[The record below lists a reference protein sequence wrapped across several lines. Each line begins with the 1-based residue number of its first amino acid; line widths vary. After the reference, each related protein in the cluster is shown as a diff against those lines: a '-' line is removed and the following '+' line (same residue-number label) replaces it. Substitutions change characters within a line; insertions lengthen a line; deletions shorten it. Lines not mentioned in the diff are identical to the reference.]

1 MKIYEKAVENY
12 AKARKKFY
20 RQMLRH
26 DVEHFNHL
34 IDKMVADC
42 ECRGIECKY
51 CPVHLVAV
59 PARADKL
66 DIDMN
71 HDEQVYD
78 KQLVCALKKCSDE
91 NRDKPTFTG
100 NVVISSVCKSA
111 ADRISQLLAVVQRQ
125 DKVIK
130 KMRSCDN
137 CKYRSIHTIAEI
149 LESEPEKPC
158 LGCKKYNRWEVI

>member
-1 MKIYEKAVENY
+1 MTIDTKKVKIGDIFELNPEI
-12 AKARKKFY
+12 R
-20 RQMLRH
+20 
-26 DVEHFNHL
+26 
-34 IDKMVADC
+34 
-42 ECRGIECKY
+42 
-51 CPVHLVAV
+51 LVAV
-59 PARADKL
+59 SARADKL

-100 NVVISSVCKSA
+100 SVVISSVCNDA

-125 DKVIK
+125 DKMIK

-149 LESEPEKPC
+149 LESELKEPY
-158 LGCKKYNRWEVI
+158 LGCKKYNRWEML